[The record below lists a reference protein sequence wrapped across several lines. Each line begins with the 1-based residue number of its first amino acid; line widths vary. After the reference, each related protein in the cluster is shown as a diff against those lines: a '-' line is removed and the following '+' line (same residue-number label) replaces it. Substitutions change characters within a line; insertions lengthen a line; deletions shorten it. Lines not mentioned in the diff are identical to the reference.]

1 MESDRQP
8 SAVDDIHDDDFVPG
22 EQNNPLIPNANEDAP
37 ELLEASD
44 EHDMDDNNRADEEGE
59 DSSNNPSNDTE
70 VEIQLQQSGGTSGPP
85 RKAVTVLFTGRNMSA
100 VALLM
105 GTSCLTVRQY
115 VDVRKFINYEID
127 GEALMPSYPTV
138 LYTLYPALYDVCFT
152 RHIFIHEEVNVLA
165 ADVTAM
171 VREQADSGETLK
183 ETVLITL
190 PSAWTLRDVSK
201 MRELINTTMQMYQ
214 RPRISNYFETQMGK
228 QGRLMNESS
237 LLSEYKIVNSP
248 YEYGRFVYEGDM
260 IQVTFTTTNSTFKAN
275 LLRNGLLFEEG
286 IRLALRAVV
295 CASTMRQG
303 DTIADGVG
311 DLLLSLKIIG
321 EGRLDA
327 SPVYLLAGIAPG
339 WSSLLQ
345 LSCDGFDSELARVLS
360 ISLQSRNDE
369 TIGPAPPMGELA
381 DGRPYI

>member
-1 MESDRQP
+1 MGIRRLRKQRRNSHEPSLDQPGQAFTASPSQSNLYDTPAPISALALDSGVQGYDQTVSIAMEEPMESDRQP

-22 EQNNPLIPNANEDAP
+22 EQNNPLIPNANEDSP

-44 EHDMDDNNRADEEGE
+44 EHDMDDNNGADEKGE

-127 GEALMPSYPTV
+127 GDALMPSYPTV
-138 LYTLYPALYDVCFT
+138 LYTLYSALYDVCFA

-165 ADVTAM
+165 AGVTTM
-171 VREQADSGETLK
+171 VREQADSGETPM
-183 ETVLITL
+183 ETVLVTL
-190 PSAWTLRDVSK
+190 PSAWALRDASK

-237 LLSEYKIVNSP
+237 LLSEYKIVNSL
-248 YEYGRFVYEGDM
+248 Y
-260 IQVTFTTTNSTFKAN
+260 
-275 LLRNGLLFEEG
+275 
-286 IRLALRAVV
+286 
-295 CASTMRQG
+295 
-303 DTIADGVG
+303 
-311 DLLLSLKIIG
+311 
-321 EGRLDA
+321 
-327 SPVYLLAGIAPG
+327 
-339 WSSLLQ
+339 
-345 LSCDGFDSELARVLS
+345 
-360 ISLQSRNDE
+360 
-369 TIGPAPPMGELA
+369 
-381 DGRPYI
+381 